1 MINSC
6 FSNKVK
12 SVVQVLWTMKKSMEI
27 VQKIIKIADTSSKT
41 LKSIREDMLVYQ
53 WQKIL

>member
-53 WQKIL
+53 